1 MNKKQKIDKQVIIY
15 QTKSGA
21 LELRKDIG
29 NETMW
34 ATQAQIAQLFDVT
47 PQNITLHLNNI
58 FKDRELNIQATCKES
73 LQVQIEGKRRIERS
87 IKFYNLDAIIA
98 VGYRINSVMGTN
110 FRIWATKTLREH
122 ITKGYTINRSRVAQ
136 NYGNFMRAVSDVKAL
151 LPAGSNVSNESI
163 LELIGLF
170 SDTWLSLDA
179 YDKERLATKGATKR
193 SVKLTVDKI
202 VEAIKLLKVSF
213 AEKGEDTNIFAT
225 ERERG
230 NLAGIVGNVMQVLS
244 GGEVYPTLEEKAAH
258 LFYFMVKDHPFVDG
272 NKRIGAYVFVWFL
285 RQAGILD
292 ISRIT
297 PSALTALTLLV
308 AESDPRY
315 KEKMIQLVLTLL
327 VKNKKK

>member
-1 MNKKQKIDKQVIIY
+1 MKNKQKIDKQVIIY

-21 LELRKDIG
+21 LELRKDIK

-34 ATQAQIAQLFDVT
+34 ATQAQIAEVFGVSVKT
-47 PQNITLHLNNI
+47 ISEHFTNI
-58 FKDRELNIQATCKES
+58 FKSKELDKNSVIRNFRNTAS
-73 LQVQIEGKRRIERS
+73 DGKS
-87 IKFYNLDAIIA
+87 YNTQFYNLDAIIS
-98 VGYRINSVMGTN
+98 VGYRVNSKTATL
-110 FRIWATKTLREH
+110 FRKWTTKTLREH
-122 ITKGYTINRSRVAQ
+122 IINGYTINRSRIAQ
-136 NYGNFMRAVSDVKAL
+136 NYSKFMKAVGDVRAL

-202 VEAIKLLKVSF
+202 VEAIKLLKISF
-213 AEKGEDTNIFAT
+213 AEKGEDTGIFAT

-230 NLAGIVGNVMQVLS
+230 NLAGIVGNVMQVLA

-258 LFYFMVKDHPFVDG
+258 LFYFIVKDHPFVDG
-272 NKRIGAYVFVWFL
+272 NKRIGAYIFIWFL
-285 RQAGILD
+285 RQSGILD

-308 AESDPRY
+308 AESDPGY

>member
-1 MNKKQKIDKQVIIY
+1 MSFIFMNKKQKLGKQVIIY

-21 LELRKDIG
+21 LELRKDVK

-34 ATQAQIAQLFDVT
+34 ATQAQIVSLFDVD
-47 PQNITLHLNNI
+47 QSVISRHIKNI
-58 FKDRELNIQATCKES
+58 FKDGEIDEKSNMQKMHNANSDKPITLYS
-73 LQVQIEGKRRIERS
+73 LDVILS
-87 IKFYNLDAIIA
+87 
-98 VGYRINSVMGTN
+98 VGYRTNSKVAIW
-110 FRIWATKTLREH
+110 FRKWATKTLREH
-122 ITKGYTINRSRVAQ
+122 IVNGYTINRSRIAQ
-136 NYGNFMRAVSDVKAL
+136 NYNEFMQAVGDVRAL

-163 LELIGLF
+163 LELIRLF

-202 VEAIKLLKVSF
+202 IEAIKLLKVSF

-230 NLAGIVGNVMQVLS
+230 NLAGIVGNVMQVLT

-292 ISRIT
+292 IARIT

-308 AESDPRY
+308 AESDP
-315 KEKMIQLVLTLL
+315 KHKDKMIQLVLTLL
-327 VKNKKK
+327 VIKNKKK

>member
-1 MNKKQKIDKQVIIY
+1 
-15 QTKSGA
+15 
-21 LELRKDIG
+21 
-29 NETMW
+29 
-34 ATQAQIAQLFDVT
+34 
-47 PQNITLHLNNI
+47 
-58 FKDRELNIQATCKES
+58 
-73 LQVQIEGKRRIERS
+73 
-87 IKFYNLDAIIA
+87 
-98 VGYRINSVMGTN
+98 MGTN
-110 FRIWATKTLREH
+110 FRIWATKTLKEH
-122 ITKGYTINRSRVAQ
+122 IINGYTINRSRVAQ
-136 NYGNFMRAVSDVKAL
+136 NYGNFMQAVSDVKVL

-179 YDKERLATKGATKR
+179 YDKEKLATKGATKR

-202 VEAIKLLKVSF
+202 VEAIKLLKISF

-244 GGEVYPTLEEKAAH
+244 GGEVYPTIEEKAAY

>member
-21 LELRKDIG
+21 IEFKGDFN
-29 NETMW
+29 NETLW
-34 ATQAQIAQLFDVT
+34 ASRMQMADVFGVNPQAITKHL
-47 PQNITLHLNNI
+47 QNIYKEKELS
-58 FKDRELNIQATCKES
+58 REATSSKME
-73 LQVQIEGKRRIERS
+73 LVQTEASRTVKRS
-87 IKFYNLDAIIA
+87 IDIYNLDAIIA

-136 NYGNFMRAVSDVKAL
+136 NYGDFMRAVGDVKAL

-202 VEAIKLLKVSF
+202 IEAIRILKISF
-213 AEKGEDTNIFAT
+213 AEKGEDTSIFAT

-244 GGEVYPTLEEKAAH
+244 GGEVYPTIEEKAAH

-292 ISRIT
+292 VARIT

-327 VKNKKK
+327 AKNKKK

>member
-1 MNKKQKIDKQVIIY
+1 MKKEQKLNKQVIIY

-21 LELRKDIG
+21 LEFRKDLK
-29 NETMW
+29 NETLW
-34 ATQAQIAQLFDVT
+34 ATLDQIADVFGRDKSVISRHLK
-47 PQNITLHLNNI
+47 NIYNEG
-58 FKDRELNIQATCKES
+58 ELNEKATVAKNAT
-73 LQVQIEGKRRIERS
+73 VQIEGGRQVERAIEY
-87 IKFYNLDAIIA
+87 YNLDSIIS
-98 VGYRINSVMGTN
+98 VGYRVNSKTATL
-110 FRIWATKTLREH
+110 FRQWATKTLREH
-122 ITKGYTINRSRVAQ
+122 ITNGYTINRSRIVQ
-136 NYGNFMRAVSDVKAL
+136 NYGKFMKAVGDVRAL
-151 LPAGSNVSNESI
+151 LPAGSNIGNESI

-179 YDKERLATKGATKR
+179 YDKETLATKGATKR

-202 VEAIKLLKVSF
+202 IDAIKLLKVSF

-230 NLAGIVGNVMQVLS
+230 NLAGIIGNVMQVLS
-244 GGEVYPTLEEKAAH
+244 GGGVYPTLEEKAAH

-272 NKRIGAYVFVWFL
+272 NKRIGAYVFIWFL

-292 ISRIT
+292 IARIT
-297 PSALTALTLLV
+297 PSALTALTLLI

-327 VKNKKK
+327 TKNKKK

>member
-1 MNKKQKIDKQVIIY
+1 MKKEQKLDKQVIIY

-21 LELRKDIG
+21 LELRKDIK

-34 ATQAQIAQLFDVT
+34 ATQAQISDLFQTERSVVT
-47 PQNITLHLNNI
+47 KHIRNIL
-58 FKDRELNIQATCKES
+58 KDKELDADSVCANFAHTADDGKVY
-73 LQVQIEGKRRIERS
+73 QVQ
-87 IKFYNLDAIIA
+87 FYNLDVILA
-98 VGYRINSVMGTN
+98 VGYRTSSKRAIE
-110 FRIWATKTLREH
+110 FRKWATKTLREH
-122 ITKGYTINRSRVAQ
+122 IINGYTINRSRIAQ
-136 NYGNFMRAVSDVKAL
+136 NYGKFMEAVSSVRAL

-230 NLAGIVGNVMQVLS
+230 NLAGIVGNVMQVLAE
-244 GGEVYPTLEEKAAH
+244 GEVYPTLEEKAAH

-292 ISRIT
+292 IARIT
-297 PSALTALTLLV
+297 PSALTVLTLLV

-327 VKNKKK
+327 VKGKK

>member
-1 MNKKQKIDKQVIIY
+1 MNKKQRTDKQQLIIY

-21 LELRKDIG
+21 LELRKDAG

-34 ATQAQIAQLFDVT
+34 ATQAQIVELFDVD
-47 PQNITLHLNNI
+47 QSVVSRHIKNI
-58 FKDRELNIQATCKES
+58 FKDGEIEEKSNMQKMHNANSDKPIALYS
-73 LQVQIEGKRRIERS
+73 LDVILS
-87 IKFYNLDAIIA
+87 
-98 VGYRINSVMGTN
+98 VGYRTNSKVAIG
-110 FRIWATKTLREH
+110 FRKWATKTLRKH
-122 ITKGYTINRSRVAQ
+122 IINGYTINRSRIAQ
-136 NYGNFMRAVSDVKAL
+136 NYGKFMRAVGDVRAL

-179 YDKERLATKGATKR
+179 YDKEKLATKGATKR
-193 SVKLTVDKI
+193 SVKLTADKI
-202 VEAIKLLKVSF
+202 VEAIKLLKISF

-272 NKRIGAYVFVWFL
+272 NKRIGAYVFIWFL

-292 ISRIT
+292 IARIT

-315 KEKMIQLVLTLL
+315 KEKTIQLVLTLL